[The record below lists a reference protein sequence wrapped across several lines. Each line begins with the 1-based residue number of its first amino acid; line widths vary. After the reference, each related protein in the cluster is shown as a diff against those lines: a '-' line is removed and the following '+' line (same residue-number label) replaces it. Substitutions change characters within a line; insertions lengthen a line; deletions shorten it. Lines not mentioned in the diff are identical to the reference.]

1 MPLVLESWAQK
12 LPMKSSTYYRT
23 VFSALCPKW
32 KQCHETLI
40 ESQGLSDIMLWG
52 KGRRKEGKEKRE
64 ADSTREV
71 GKIKLTEQ
79 WGRTA
84 QGRKRGQFEIEICW
98 KRQVQSHPAGMQR
111 DKELGV
117 CLCVCRCV
125 CLCLP
130 ACFWVKTLRGT
141 LWHCVLHLLKKRKK
155 KRLCDFGMSA
165 HMLHNSVWV
174 CVYVHALL
182 SVCVCAAFQV
192 FIVDECVMSFTA
204 LCPRLTVH
212 LLRSGGRRCCH
223 SAREGGGGVD
233 WRREVQKEKEWPS
246 ADSSPSL
253 PE

>member
-1 MPLVLESWAQK
+1 MLLVLESWAQK

-125 CLCLP
+125 CVSLP
-130 ACFWVKTLRGT
+130 AC
-141 LWHCVLHLLKKRKK
+141 LLLGKNLTRNFMALCIAFVKK
-155 KRLCDFGMSA
+155 K
-165 HMLHNSVWV
+165 
-174 CVYVHALL
+174 
-182 SVCVCAAFQV
+182 
-192 FIVDECVMSFTA
+192 
-204 LCPRLTVH
+204 
-212 LLRSGGRRCCH
+212 
-223 SAREGGGGVD
+223 
-233 WRREVQKEKEWPS
+233 KEKKAVWFWYECTHV
-246 ADSSPSL
+246 A
-253 PE
+253 